1 MTRPEVRLREHFAN
15 TAGAL
20 HGISAERAAEMVQL
34 IAQNLLA
41 VLALLRLLAWI
52 GLSSAWRA

>member
-41 VLALLRLLAWI
+41 VLALLRLLA
-52 GLSSAWRA
+52 